1 LPSRPE
7 YRISL
12 PFLNSGGST
21 VKNASLARPQPSPLR
36 QAFQRVR
43 QLFRKPAE
51 ERYLRF
57 MEKKLGGG
65 ARHSTLGTAIRD
77 EAYTRGKAEDWAGR
91 MIEYGLKPDHLCIE
105 YGCGSL
111 WAAEPIIRYLHQGRF
126 TGIDITDQFYEVG
139 RARLADLVA
148 EKQVRLGVIAP
159 PVLREIAALQ
169 PDFIYSRKVLPHVP
183 DDGLPRYLA
192 NICSL
197 MAPKTLAVLDNTPM
211 FQEDGSITGR
221 RHSVEAMRAHLPAGF
236 TLEQGRWAALL
247 RRQD

>member
-1 LPSRPE
+1 MT
-7 YRISL
+7 
-12 PFLNSGGST
+12 NSTLMNST
-21 VKNASLARPQPSPLR
+21 PTNSTGARPALTPL
-36 QAFQRVR
+36 QKAFQRVR
-43 QLFRKPAE
+43 QIFRKSAE
-51 ERYLRF
+51 ARYLRH
-57 MEKKLGGG
+57 MERKLGGG

-91 MIEYGLKPDHLCIE
+91 MIEYGLKPEHLCVE

-111 WAAEPIIRYLHQGRF
+111 WAAEPIIRMLDKNRF
-126 TGIDITDQFYEVG
+126 YGIDITDQFYEVG

-148 EKQVRLGVIAP
+148 EKEVRLGVIAP
-159 PVLREIAALQ
+159 RVLREIAALK

-197 MAPKTLAVLDNTPM
+197 MAPGTLAVLDNTPM

-221 RHSVEAMRAHLPAGF
+221 RHSVEAMRKHLPAGF
-236 TLEQGRWAALL
+236 TMEQGRWAALL
-247 RRQD
+247 RRA

>member
-1 LPSRPE
+1 MK
-7 YRISL
+7 
-12 PFLNSGGST
+12 T
-21 VKNASLARPQPSPLR
+21 
-36 QAFQRVR
+36 AFHSVR

-65 ARHSTLGTAIRD
+65 AKHSTLGTNIRD
-77 EAYTRGKAEDWAGR
+77 EAYTRGKAESWAEH

-111 WAAEPIIRYLHQGRF
+111 WAAEPIIRYLDRGRF
-126 TGIDITDQFYEVG
+126 YGIDLTEQFYEVG

-148 EKQVRLGVIAP
+148 EKQVRLGLIAA
-159 PVLREIAALQ
+159 PVMREIAALQ
-169 PDFIYSRKVLPHVP
+169 PDFLFSRKVLPHVP

-192 NICSL
+192 NICSM
-197 MAPKTLAVLDNTPM
+197 MASKTLAGLDNTPI

-236 TLEQGRWAALL
+236 TMEQGRWAALL
-247 RRQD
+247 RRA